1 MTSRTDTAWV
11 HWAENLDVA
20 NGIKAEASG
29 NARLYEGD
37 DAAHSLL
44 RLLGGYEVE
53 IRFAVLRA
61 EIR

>member
-37 DAAHSLL
+37 DAACLMFPLSIC
-44 RLLGGYEVE
+44 ED
-53 IRFAVLRA
+53 
-61 EIR
+61 